1 MNSKVFIILI
11 GFFWVNAIPYSV
23 FLMNYW
29 YFVHGVTMP
38 DDILTMIDDE
48 VITRIGIPVAVFLIW
63 IVMRDLVAVGIKA
76 LFTHGVFKATAFL
89 KQNALVFFVTSDR
102 SRRGGRSGLGGV
114 RSIFSNRFADAF
126 KSLLLFR
133 KVTPNALACH
143 KSSPLLRILGDTPR
157 GRNSELAVKAFYARK
172 ERGML
177 KKKRSQS

>member
-1 MNSKVFIILI
+1 MNVKIFILLI
-11 GFFWVNAIPYSV
+11 SLFWVNAIPYSV

-48 VITRIGIPVAVFLIW
+48 VITRIGIPVAVFLSW

-114 RSIFSNRFADAF
+114 RSIFSNRFTDTF

-133 KVTPNALACH
+133 KVTPNTLARH
-143 KSSPLLRILGDTPR
+143 KISPLLRILKGPSR
-157 GRNSELAVKAFYARK
+157 GRNSELAIKTFYARK
-172 ERGML
+172 ERGTL